1 MTFSRLQLS
10 FVIILFIGISNHV
23 LMLPHLLSVAKRDAW
38 VCVLAGYGI
47 LLIWGMVLFFIMS
60 RNKQNMKLSTWI
72 AKRAGRVVSASVM
85 FIYFFHISIIAF
97 ISFYDF
103 ITSIKIYFL
112 PLTPQWIVVLP
123 FLLLCV
129 WAASSNLKTI
139 VYSATFLL
147 PIVWFLG
154 YFVAFTTIS
163 NKDYSYMF
171 PILVNGSSPIIS
183 GITVV
188 LGGSVDILLILLL
201 QHYLKKPF
209 VLWQL
214 LLLVTILIGLILG
227 PLLGAIASFGPNIAA
242 VLRFPAL
249 EQWRLVELG
258 EHVSH
263 LDFFA
268 VFQLI
273 SGSLI
278 RVALCLYFLKDIAFT
293 SNKMKSIIFWT
304 SSSCLLIV
312 GILPISDLW
321 MQNAIGNYFYPGLLL
336 IGVILT
342 IGLLVVSFI
351 PQKVKGTGTI

>member
-23 LMLPHLLSVAKRDAW
+23 LMLPHLLYVAKRDAW
-38 VCVLAGYGI
+38 ICVLVGYGI
-47 LLIWGMVLFFIMS
+47 LLIWGLVLSFIMS
-60 RNKQNMKLSTWI
+60 RNKQNMRLSTWI
-72 AKRAGRVVSASVM
+72 SRRTGRVISASIM
-85 FIYFFHISIIAF
+85 FIFFFHISIIAF

-112 PLTPQWIVVLP
+112 PLTPQWVVVIP

-129 WAASSNLKTI
+129 WGASSNLKTI
-139 VYSATFLL
+139 IYSATFLL
-147 PIVWFLG
+147 PIVWLLG
-154 YFVAFTTIS
+154 YFVAFSTMS

-171 PILVNGSSPIIS
+171 PIFTNGSMPIIN
-183 GITVV
+183 GIIVV

-201 QHYLKKPF
+201 QQYVNKPF
-209 VLWQL
+209 KLWQL
-214 LLLVTILIGLILG
+214 LLLITILIGLILG
-227 PLLGAIASFGPNIAA
+227 PLLGSIASFGPNVAA

-268 VFQLI
+268 VFQFI
-273 SGSLI
+273 SGAVV
-278 RVALCLYFLKDIAFT
+278 RVALCLYFLKDIGFT
-293 SNKMKSIIFWT
+293 SKKVKSIVFWT
-304 SSSCLLIV
+304 ASFSLFFI

-321 MQNAIGNYFYPGLLL
+321 VQTAIGKYFYPGLL
-336 IGVILT
+336 V
-342 IGLLVVSFI
+342 IGLLLTLSLLVISLI
-351 PQKVKGTGTI
+351 PQKAKGTETL